1 MAEFIGLF
9 GRVADVK
16 AVKSLGVC
24 RVVIEVPIEQ
34 HRQVTNGFWDADVL
48 VTLSDGKQGYGM
60 AASCQPSVDSCDDER
75 PSETDYG
82 HYYQALYKS
91 GFFNNPHLWGWA
103 GSDADYQA
111 WVREQASCV
120 TGKRDWV
127 DAIGEGRCEYAHVRR
142 VAAGSG
148 TAIKPEYF
156 GVPLTHSEHALQHQ
170 LGELGLLQ
178 HFAKNVFTPSEAAAW
193 FERKAVECRTAWIK
207 AQLYE
212 HFGVDS
218 LKYVPPSDFV
228 AWAKE
233 AGLYLALPAV
243 FKG

>member
-75 PSETDYG
+75 PPEADYG

-127 DAIGEGRCEYAHVRR
+127 ESLGAGRCEYAHVRR
-142 VAAGSG
+142 VAGGGGMS
-148 TAIKPEYF
+148 IKPDYW
-156 GVPLTHSEHALQHQ
+156 GVPLTHDEHRLQHIK
-170 LGELGLLQ
+170 GEAGMLADYGRR
-178 HFAKNVFTPSEAAAW
+178 VDDAAAW
-193 FERKAVECRTAWIK
+193 FEKKAVECRSAWIK
-207 AQLYE
+207 ARLYS
-212 HFGVDS
+212 HFGAES
-218 LKYVPPSDFV
+218 LKEVPPSDFV